1 MSVFRIVFIALLLL
15 NGVTAYGFQAS
26 KTKPGASSKT
36 KSSATK
42 TQTAAKTKTEAE
54 PEYLLVTAGSGDNV
68 PDILERYGLADID
81 CNVTQFFKINKLKQ
95 DYRLKTGGIYKL
107 PVELHTYNGKSIR
120 TTLGIND
127 WKTAV
132 RIEAYNKQC
141 KEKGLRD
148 DNFVASRQLWV
159 PHHELHCTEE
169 AAEKAEAEAAPVLT
183 GGEPIAPKTTRTYPI
198 FGKKYENTPL
208 LSQKLK
214 GRVYYIVSGHGGP
227 DTGAQGT
234 RGNHTLCEDEYAYDV
249 SLRLLRLLISHGAT
263 AYMIVRDDK
272 NGIRDEDYL
281 LCDKDEK
288 VWGNKTIPRDQK
300 ERLQQRC
307 DVINALEKKHA
318 KAGAL
323 EQTYIEIHVDSRS
336 RSTKTDVFFY
346 HASDSQEGKKLALRF
361 HQTFLQKYLK
371 TRSQRSYSGTVS
383 ARDLYMLRNTDIPR
397 TVYVE
402 LGNIRN
408 DYDQQRL
415 VIRSNRQALANWMY
429 EALLAK

>member
-1 MSVFRIVFIALLLL
+1 MSVFRLYFVFFLLS
-15 NGVTAYGFQAS
+15 NGVTAYAFQAS
-26 KTKPGASSKT
+26 KSKPAVKTKPA
-36 KSSATK
+36 
-42 TQTAAKTKTEAE
+42 TQTNAPKEKKEPAP
-54 PEYLLVTAGSGDNV
+54 PEYLLVTAGKGDNV
-68 PDILERYGLADID
+68 PSLLERYGLSEFD

-95 DYRLKTGGIYKL
+95 DYRLKTGVLYKL
-107 PVELHTYNGKSIR
+107 PIELWAYNGKSIR
-120 TTLGIND
+120 TTLGINE

-132 RIEAYNKQC
+132 RIENYNKNA
-141 KEKGLRD
+141 KETGLRD
-148 DNFVASRQLWV
+148 DNFIASRQLWV

-169 AAEKAEAEAAPVLT
+169 AKEKIEAEAAPVLT
-183 GGEPIAPKTTRTYPI
+183 GGEPIAAKTTRTFPL

-234 RGNHTLCEDEYAYDV
+234 RSNHTLCEDEYAYDV
-249 SLRLLRLLISHGAT
+249 ALRLVRLLVSHGAT

-272 NGIRDEDYL
+272 DGIRDEDYL
-281 LCDKDEK
+281 VCDKDEK
-288 VWGNKTIPRDQK
+288 VWGNKTIPLDQK
-300 ERLQQRC
+300 QRLQQRC
-307 DVINALEKKHA
+307 DVINALRSKHA

-323 EQTYIEIHVDSRS
+323 EQTFVEIHVDSRS
-336 RSTKTDVFFY
+336 RNMKTDVFFY
-346 HASDSQEGKKLALRF
+346 HASNSEVGKKLALRF
-361 HQTFLQKYLK
+361 HQTFLQKYMK

-383 ARDLYMLRNTDIPR
+383 ARDLYMLRYTNIPR

-429 EALLAK
+429 EALVAK